1 MNLNKNRKI
10 YIFQLECKFHNPTDD
25 KSCLCYKIYTDKIQD
40 WRYRFLQIV
49 LNLRIIDVSDKT
61 SNGLN
66 VWTIDG
72 WNKRKTD

>member
-25 KSCLCYKIYTDKIQD
+25 KYVTGKIQD

-49 LNLRIIDVSDKT
+49 WNLRIIDVSDKT

>member
-1 MNLNKNRKI
+1 MNLNKNREI

-25 KSCLCYKIYTDKIQD
+25 IAKYVTDKIQD

>member
-1 MNLNKNRKI
+1 MNLNKNREI

-25 KSCLCYKIYTDKIQD
+25 ICYKIYTDKIQD

>member
-25 KSCLCYKIYTDKIQD
+25 RHATDKIQD